1 MIKWNDCFSSGF
13 VQPSFSQSYTPSAH
27 CQHTHSCILD
37 ARQAFSIICV
47 SQRDGKKER
56 HQLSACICAPL
67 QPKFVESVDWNYC
80 HSSIP
85 YGIISF
91 SLIFMILT
99 LYKIAGQLCCG
110 VPLSVFPHNS
120 MRAVHLWQ
128 ECHGS
133 NVRFFLLHFIKWLL
147 ISPDFCILKL
157 LIFPLQLA
165 FCGEKL

>member
-1 MIKWNDCFSSGF
+1 MSAWDQAAPNFSAGFQVADSVRPENMVNTHHTNEGSWLEDCNVPALLSPLPLSPPLPGSS
-13 VQPSFSQSYTPSAH
+13 S
-27 CQHTHSCILD
+27 
-37 ARQAFSIICV
+37 
-47 SQRDGKKER
+47 
-56 HQLSACICAPL
+56 
-67 QPKFVESVDWNYC
+67 
-80 HSSIP
+80 
-85 YGIISF
+85 ISF